1 MDEKLCGA
9 RVMRILTDHG
19 CEPGNDY
26 TDTEAQVWY
35 DEADLADQDRERG
48 LAFAV
53 DREWIIPSRDRLGI
67 FQITQAGFDAAT
79 TRRS

>member
-1 MDEKLCGA
+1 MDEARCGS

-26 TDTEAQVWY
+26 ADTEAQVWY
-35 DEADLADQDRERG
+35 DEAGLADQDRERG

-53 DREWIIPSRDRLGI
+53 DKEWIVPSRERLGI

-79 TRRS
+79 TGRS